1 MPAKLGAAELNYD
14 SASLVLREE
23 SSPRASGN
31 KGGSGVP
38 TALITGA
45 SSGLG
50 EQFAYALA
58 QQKYD
63 LVLTARRADRL
74 AAVAGKARKLGA
86 GMVKVISA
94 DLARRDTPT
103 EIFTQ
108 IEALRLHIDYLVNNA
123 GFGTSGRFDRLPL
136 ARELEELDL
145 NVSGLVAMTR
155 LFLPAMVARHRG
167 TIINVASTAA
177 FQALPFMATYA
188 ASKAFVLNF
197 TVALAGELAGTG
209 VKVSALCP
217 GPVRTEFQA
226 VAKNEHGRLPSFAY
240 LEAETVVAQGIA
252 AAESGRSVHIA
263 GVINFLTAQ
272 STRLMPRA
280 LINFVSRRIY
290 RPNADTPAP

>member
-1 MPAKLGAAELNYD
+1 
-14 SASLVLREE
+14 
-23 SSPRASGN
+23 
-31 KGGSGVP
+31 VP

-58 QQKYD
+58 QQRFD

-74 AAVAGKARKLGA
+74 AEVAGKSRKLGA
-86 GMVKVISA
+86 GMVEVIEA
-94 DLARRDTPT
+94 DLGRRETPG
-103 EIFTQ
+103 EIFKQ
-108 IEALRLHIDYLVNNA
+108 VEGLRLHIDYLVNNA

-136 ARELEELDL
+136 ERELEEIDL
-145 NVSGLVAMTR
+145 NIVGLVAMTR
-155 LFLPAMVARHRG
+155 LFLPAMVARNSG

-188 ASKAFVLNF
+188 ASKAFVLSF
-197 TVALAGELAGTG
+197 TVALAGELAGSG

-226 VAKNEHGRLPSFAY
+226 NAKNEHGRLPSFAY
-240 LEAETVVAQGIA
+240 LEAETVVAQCIT
-252 AAESGRSVHIA
+252 AAENGRSVHIA

-272 STRLMPRA
+272 SNRIMPRA
-280 LINFVSRRIY
+280 LINFVARRIY
-290 RPNADTPAP
+290 RPNADVPSP

>member
-1 MPAKLGAAELNYD
+1 
-14 SASLVLREE
+14 
-23 SSPRASGN
+23 
-31 KGGSGVP
+31 VP

-50 EQFAYALA
+50 ERFAYALA

-86 GMVKVISA
+86 AMVDVIEA
-94 DLARRDTPT
+94 DLARREAPP
-103 EIFTQ
+103 EIFAKVEARRLR
-108 IEALRLHIDYLVNNA
+108 IEYLVNNA

-136 ARELEELDL
+136 ERELEEIDL

-155 LFLPAMVARHRG
+155 LFLPAMVERKSG

-188 ASKAFVLNF
+188 ATKAFVLNF
-197 TVALAGELAGTG
+197 TIALAGELSDTG
-209 VKVSALCP
+209 VKVSAFCP

-226 VAKNEHGRLPSFAY
+226 VAHNEHGRLPSFAY
-240 LEAETVVAQGIA
+240 LEAETVVAQAIA
-252 AAESGRSVHIA
+252 AAAKGRSMHIA
-263 GVINFLTAQ
+263 GVLNFLAAQ
-272 STRLMPRA
+272 SSRVMPRS

-290 RPNADTPAP
+290 RPNADNPMP